1 MESIA
6 PVVKKGIVMHACPL
20 VRNGLLHF
28 LSTHLPEVI
37 FQAVESFSVMA
48 RIPGLVE
55 ADLVVSDIRDNEKE
69 AVDGVNW
76 LLWLQ
81 SIRSD
86 KPMLVI
92 TDLLSDEQ
100 MIKLCQQ
107 PLISLLALQTPE
119 AEMRQ
124 QISRAL
130 SGELIISSTLYMPST
145 VASIDPDVDSLTD
158 AEQRVLK
165 LMYQGYSIVQIA
177 EQLCRSAKTV
187 STHKYHLMRKL
198 GARNEVEL
206 FARMEVIH

>member
-1 MESIA
+1 
-6 PVVKKGIVMHACPL
+6 MHPCPL
-20 VRNGLLHF
+20 VRHGLLHI
-28 LSTHLPEVI
+28 LNTCMPEII

-48 RIPGLVE
+48 RTPGLVE

-69 AVDGVNW
+69 AIDGVDW

-92 TDLLSDEQ
+92 TNLLSDEQ
-100 MIKLCQQ
+100 INKLCKQ
-107 PLISLLALQTPE
+107 PLISMLALQTPE
-119 AEMRQ
+119 TQLRQ
-124 QISRAL
+124 QIESVL
-130 SGELIISSTLYMPST
+130 SGELVISPLLYMSST
-145 VASIDPDVDSLTD
+145 VASIDLTVEPLTD

-177 EQLCRSAKTV
+177 EQLCRSAKTI

-198 GARNEVEL
+198 RVRNEVEL
-206 FARMEVIH
+206 FARVGALH

>member
-1 MESIA
+1 MDGITK
-6 PVVKKGIVMHACPL
+6 VTKKGVVMHACPL
-20 VRNGLLHF
+20 VRHGLMHF
-28 LSTHLPEVI
+28 LSTQLPEI
-37 FQAVESFSVMA
+37 TFQVAESFSAMG

-55 ADLVVSDIRDNEKE
+55 ADLVVSDVRDDEKDAIE
-69 AVDGVNW
+69 GGNW

-81 SIRSD
+81 SIRND
-86 KPMLVI
+86 KPMVVI

-100 MIKLCQQ
+100 MAKLCKQ

-119 AEMRQ
+119 AQLRE
-124 QISRAL
+124 QINRVL
-130 SGELIISSTLYMPST
+130 SGDLVISPTLYMSST
-145 VASIDPDVDSLTD
+145 TASVDLELEPLTD

-198 GARNEVEL
+198 RARNEVEL
-206 FARMEVIH
+206 FARIEVIH